1 MDYGYVVKTD
11 EENVFL
17 ADSRYVMAN
26 TTRLDKL
33 TEDNLLIVPRALIK
47 SIHKLTLG
55 AFIFQKMSK
64 DNKYV
69 KEDVYEVHPSSLKE
83 LSGKCGMFLERYLYG
98 VSFVKLIGTI
108 HYRTFDMKLFCD
120 RYGNIFACP
129 WEHTWKCRFNRWYKI
144 QYDFDNEINSII
156 NWEASGSLSVKDK
169 DPTAFNINSCNPNEE
184 TKYGVLSWDNLE
196 GLSWKRM
203 DYTIFNIDS
212 VDFKEVPKPTISL
225 AKVDNPQ
232 KMFCS
237 DDYNIENYRAEMMT
251 LALLGY
257 GRFDEVVA
265 IKTSEGYFDIN
276 EEIL

>member
-11 EENVFL
+11 KENVYL
-17 ADSRYVMAN
+17 ASSIHTMAN
-26 TTRLDKL
+26 TTRLEKL
-33 TEDNLLIVPRALIK
+33 TEDDLLIVPRALIANI
-47 SIHKLTLG
+47 SKLIPG
-55 AFIFQKMSK
+55 VFMFQKISK

-69 KEDVYEVHPSSLKE
+69 KEDVYKVHPSSLKE

-98 VSFVKLIGTI
+98 VSFVKLIGKI
-108 HYRTFDMKLFCD
+108 HYRTFDMGLFCD

-129 WEHTWKCRFNRWYKI
+129 SAHTWKCRFNRWYKI

-169 DPTAFNINSCNPNEE
+169 NPTVFNINSCDPNEE
-184 TKYGVLSWDNLE
+184 TKYGVLSWNSLE

-203 DYTIFNIDS
+203 DYNIFNVDS

-225 AKVDNPQ
+225 AKVYNPR

-237 DDYNIENYRAEMMT
+237 DDYNIENYRAEMMN

-257 GRFDEVVA
+257 GRFEEVVG
-265 IKTSEGYFDIN
+265 IETSEGYFDIN
-276 EEIL
+276 EEIV